1 MISPP
6 TGTPNNDWL
15 NAIELFINTI
25 NQFLERQST
34 WSEADLYFP
43 NRLLSSSYTAF
54 FWMTHMLSPLVWNL
68 INGGAPMADEGFKR
82 KLSGAVNDSIK
93 NKLSLGYESIA
104 EHTVLNQDIRET
116 R

>member
-1 MISPP
+1 
-6 TGTPNNDWL
+6 
-15 NAIELFINTI
+15 
-25 NQFLERQST
+25 
-34 WSEADLYFP
+34 
-43 NRLLSSSYTAF
+43 
-54 FWMTHMLSPLVWNL
+54 
-68 INGGAPMADEGFKR
+68 MADEGFKR